1 MAFKKYPRP
10 IDVFVNGEYVYTTTT
25 NIHPNCKEAKAAL
38 KRSGKVMVASLRT
51 GEDVLIQTN
60 PRDVITAFFAKTKKV
75 NANRYI

>member
-10 IDVFVNGEYVYTTTT
+10 IDVFVNGEYVYTT

-38 KRSGKVMVASLRT
+38 KRQGKVMVASLKT
-51 GEDVLIQTN
+51 GENVLIQTS
-60 PRDVITAFFAKTKKV
+60 PKDTITAFFARTKKV

>member
-10 IDVFVNGEYVYTTTT
+10 IDVFVNGEYVYTT

-38 KRSGKVMVASLRT
+38 KRSGKVMVASLKT
-51 GEDVLIQTN
+51 GEDVLVQTT
-60 PRDVITAFFAKTKKV
+60 PGDTITAFFTKTRKV